1 MNNKIR
7 FFCIIACAA
16 LMVFQGC
23 ADKLAVTNPNSLND
37 DQSRKL
43 LSSSDEGKV
52 EETLNAIGS
61 GLESYICLAHATLS
75 GGFSNSYANEWS
87 MHIFRN
93 LGCEDMIYGYRGMST
108 TDGWPAYYA
117 HQFNPASYNQAASNN
132 GWWFSSSYIIA
143 QANKSAT
150 YLTDE
155 VATSPTALPSV
166 KTYAAQ
172 AKTLRAYGYLQLME
186 RFRKAYKF
194 GGSEQQGMPIYT
206 EFKYNTPAA
215 PKSAKDTW
223 EWIIKELEDAGQY
236 FAAGLDAATDGYVVV
251 NPEVQA
257 TYWRIDRTMSDYFLA
272 RACLDYGA
280 YDKAIAACQ
289 RILAKYP
296 NFITEEH
303 YGVDTK
309 DLDDIATPVN
319 DEWTKGKKEV
329 KNDDNAFLSMT
340 CNPEAMFGWTT
351 DGDNKLYNYSF
362 LNCLQAS
369 FSTGSVFQISQDL
382 YDRMDDNDYRKARFA
397 DHAIAEYPWFG
408 TSGHYSASLPKYA
421 NLKFGATIH
430 QHATER
436 SFTNIG
442 SDQVLFRTSEV
453 WLMLAE
459 AQYQAGKEGDA
470 KATLNKLL
478 AARTK
483 AGAPALTCDNYKG
496 KLSTWDLIK
505 LQWRIEMWG
514 ENGLNYYCH
523 KRWNEPSTR
532 TGSNHWNDT
541 SWSVDDME
549 WEIPLKELQTNS
561 YWER

>member
-1 MNNKIR
+1 MNKIKI
-7 FFCIIACAA
+7 FALIAASF
-16 LMVFQGC
+16 LLVFQSC
-23 ADKLAVTNPNSLND
+23 SDMLDVTNPNSLND
-37 DQSRKL
+37 DQIREL
-43 LSSSDEGKV
+43 LSSSDEAKV
-52 EETLNAIGS
+52 EETLKAIGS
-61 GLESYICLAHATLS
+61 GLESYICLAHSTLS
-75 GGFSNSYANEWS
+75 GGFSNNYANEYS
-87 MHIFRN
+87 MNLFRD
-93 LGCEDMIYGYRGMST
+93 LGCEDVIFGHNGITT
-108 TDGWPAYYA
+108 TDGWAAYYS
-117 HQFNPASYNQAASNN
+117 HRFDPKLNDQNASNN

-143 QANKSAT
+143 QANKAAT

-155 VATSPTALPSV
+155 VATAPTALPSV
-166 KTYAAQ
+166 KMYAAQ

-186 RFRKAYKF
+186 RFRKAYKY

-206 EFKYNTPAA
+206 EYKYNSPVA
-215 PKSAKDTW
+215 PSTAQETW
-223 EWIIKELEDAGQY
+223 EWIIKELETAGQY
-236 FAAGLDAATDGYVVV
+236 FAAGTNAATDGYVVV
-251 NPEVQA
+251 TPTDQA

-296 NFITEEH
+296 GFIDEAH

-309 DLDDIATPVN
+309 DLDAIATPAN
-319 DEWTKGKKEV
+319 EDWTKGQKDV

-340 CNPEAMFGWTT
+340 CNPEAMFGWTN
-351 DGDNKLYNYSF
+351 DGSLYPYSF
-362 LNCLQAS
+362 LNSIQPS
-369 FSTGSVFQISQDL
+369 NSTGSIFQISDDL
-382 YDRMDDNDYRKARFA
+382 YEKMDDNDYRKARFA
-397 DHAIAEYPWFG
+397 DHGISEFPWFS
-408 TSGHYSASLPKYA
+408 TSGHAPSSLPKYA

-430 QHATER
+430 QNATER
-436 SFTNIG
+436 SYTSVG
-442 SDQVLFRTSEV
+442 SDVVLFRTSEV

-459 AQYQAGKEGDA
+459 AQYQAGKESEA
-470 KATLNKLL
+470 KTTLNKLL

-496 KLSTWDLIK
+496 NLSTWDQIK

-523 KRWNEPSTR
+523 KRWNEPAVR
-532 TGSNHWNDT
+532 TGSNHWVNYT
-541 SWSVDDME
+541 WNVEDME

>member
-1 MNNKIR
+1 MNNKIK
-7 FFCIIACAA
+7 FFGIIACAA

-23 ADKLAVTNPNSLND
+23 ADKLAVTDPNKLND
-37 DQSRKL
+37 DQIREL
-43 LSSSDEGKV
+43 LSSSDQGKV
-52 EETLNAIGS
+52 EETLKAIGS
-61 GLESYICLAHATLS
+61 GLESYICLVHSDLS
-75 GGFSNSYANEWS
+75 GGFTNSYANEWS
-87 MHIFRN
+87 VNLFRD
-93 LGCEDMIYGYRGMST
+93 LGCEDVIYGYRGMST
-108 TDGWPAYYA
+108 TDGWAAYYA
-117 HQFNPASYNQAASNN
+117 HQTDPARNDQTASNY
-132 GWWFSSSYIIA
+132 GWWASSAHIIA

-172 AKTLRAYGYLQLME
+172 AKTLRAYGYIQLME

-251 NPEVQA
+251 DPAVQA

-408 TSGHYSASLPKYA
+408 TSGHYTASLPKYA

-532 TGSNHWNDT
+532 TGSNHWNES
-541 SWSVDDME
+541 SWSVDEME
-549 WEIPLKELQTNS
+549 WKIPLKELQTNS
-561 YWER
+561 NWER

>member
-1 MNNKIR
+1 MNNKIK
-7 FFCIIACAA
+7 FFGIIACAA

-23 ADKLAVTNPNSLND
+23 ADKLAVTDPNKLND
-37 DQSRKL
+37 DQIREL
-43 LSSSDEGKV
+43 LSSSNQGKV
-52 EETLNAIGS
+52 EETLKAIGS
-61 GLESYICLAHATLS
+61 GLESYICLAHSTLS
-75 GGFSNSYANEWS
+75 GGFSNNYANEWS
-87 MHIFRN
+87 MNLFRD
-93 LGCEDMIYGYRGMST
+93 LGCEDVIYGYQGIST
-108 TDGWPAYYA
+108 TDGWAAYYA
-117 HQFNPASYNQAASNN
+117 HTFDPAKYDQTASNN
-132 GWWFSSSYIIA
+132 GWWFSSAHIIA

-172 AKTLRAYGYLQLME
+172 AKTLRAYGYIQLME

-251 NPEVQA
+251 DPAVQA

-408 TSGHYSASLPKYA
+408 TSGHYTASLPKYA

-496 KLSTWDLIK
+496 KLSTWDQIK

-532 TGSNHWNDT
+532 TGSNHWNES
-541 SWSVDDME
+541 SWSVDEME
-549 WEIPLKELQTNS
+549 WKIPLKELQTNS